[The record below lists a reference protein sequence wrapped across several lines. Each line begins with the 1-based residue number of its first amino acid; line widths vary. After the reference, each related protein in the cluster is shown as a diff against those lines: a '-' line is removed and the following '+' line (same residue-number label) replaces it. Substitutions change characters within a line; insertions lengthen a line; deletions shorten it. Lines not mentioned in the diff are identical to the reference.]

1 MPDEPY
7 TPTHS
12 PARAIPRPAAGPAR
26 AEASGTGTAL
36 TPPPPTPEAATP
48 PPAATGPETTG
59 PGTTGPGTTEQ
70 GATEQC
76 PTGPGTTG
84 QGDAP
89 GRVWLTRLLV
99 VGLVLAALNL
109 RPAITSLGALLE
121 EVRTGL
127 HMSGGVAGLLTS
139 VPPLCFA
146 VFGIAAPRLARRF
159 GPAAVVCAG
168 MAAIAVGVAARP
180 FAGGTPGFLAASA
193 LALMGIALSNVL
205 MPVIVKRYFP
215 DRVGTMTGLYSM
227 ALALGTSLA
236 AAVTVP
242 VTAALGGAWQTGLAV
257 WSVLAV
263 LAVLPWIPVVRDH
276 RTAARPATPAPAPHT
291 APTTP
296 PAPATPPEARTA
308 PPTRATDAPEV
319 PDAPGNT
326 GTPGTTGTPAPTPA
340 SEPRTPAPAPAPAP
354 STPAPA
360 TAGPRITRSRTA
372 WALACFFG
380 LQATGAY
387 ITMGWLPQIFRDA
400 GVPAGTAGVLL
411 AVTMVMGVPLAFVIP
426 RVAGRMRQ
434 QGPIV
439 VVLGLSGLAGYA
451 GLLTAPAAGAWLW
464 AVLLG
469 VSNCAF
475 PLALT
480 MIGMRARTGAGVV
493 RLSAFAQCAGYLLS
507 VPGPILVGALYQH
520 SGGWTAPLA
529 LMAGLM
535 VPQMAAGVLAGRDR
549 TVEDGR

>member
-1 MPDEPY
+1 MSDEPQ
-7 TPTHS
+7 TPTRS
-12 PARAIPRPAAGPAR
+12 PVRTAPRPADPPPRTAPA
-26 AEASGTGTAL
+26 AAAASSGT
-36 TPPPPTPEAATP
+36 
-48 PPAATGPETTG
+48 
-59 PGTTGPGTTEQ
+59 
-70 GATEQC
+70 
-76 PTGPGTTG
+76 
-84 QGDAP
+84 
-89 GRVWLTRLLV
+89 WLTRLLV

-146 VFGIAAPRLARRF
+146 VFGVAAPRLARRF
-159 GPAAVVCAG
+159 GGAAVVCAG
-168 MAAIAVGVAARP
+168 MVAIAVGVAVRP

-242 VTAALGGAWQTGLAV
+242 LTAALGGGWRAGLGV
-257 WSVLAV
+257 WAALAV
-263 LAVLPWIPVVRDH
+263 LAVLPWIPVVRD
-276 RTAARPATPAPAPHT
+276 RRASAAAAPAASPAPA
-291 APTTP
+291 AD
-296 PAPATPPEARTA
+296 AA
-308 PPTRATDAPEV
+308 PP
-319 PDAPGNT
+319 
-326 GTPGTTGTPAPTPA
+326 
-340 SEPRTPAPAPAPAP
+340 
-354 STPAPA
+354 
-360 TAGPRITRSRTA
+360 AGPRVARSRTA

-439 VVLGLSGLAGYA
+439 VALGLSGLAGYA

-469 VSNCAF
+469 ISNCAF

-480 MIGMRARTGAGVV
+480 MIGMRARTGTGVV

-529 LMAGLM
+529 LMAALI

-549 TVEDGR
+549 TIEDEA